1 MSEHCKNDRNSEQ
14 YFERLSAQ
22 SSMQN
27 SIHLAIEAVAEI
39 VVIGCSC
46 VLALLTT
53 GKSDYDN
60 CPLNFHK
67 ISKSLW
73 AIEKCLAC
81 QILAGSRMLD
91 IPDLVVLYST

>member
-27 SIHLAIEAVAEI
+27 SIHLAIEAVA
-39 VVIGCSC
+39 GCSC

-91 IPDLVVLYST
+91 ISDLVVLYST

>member
-1 MSEHCKNDRNSEQ
+1 MCEHCKNDKNSEQ
-14 YFERLSAQ
+14 YFERLSVQ

-27 SIHLAIEAVAEI
+27 SVHLAIKAVAEI
-39 VVIGCSC
+39 VVKGCSC

-53 GKSDYDN
+53 GKFDDS

-73 AIEKCLAC
+73 AVEKCLAC

-91 IPDLVVLYST
+91 IPDVVVLYSM